1 MFRCFG
7 EVRSSEKVP
16 LYRKAG
22 IQSTWIPASVHI
34 TFRASE
40 VSPQTKQSFSGR
52 CAWDNSLLSVFFLE
66 PTYATFRIEDTLFSS
81 EERMRRR

>member
-1 MFRCFG
+1 MLWRTSF
-7 EVRSSEKVP
+7 VRKVP

-34 TFRASE
+34 TFRAS
-40 VSPQTKQSFSGR
+40 VVNPQTKQSFSGK

-66 PTYATFRIEDTLFSS
+66 TIDATFRIEDTLFSS